1 MRKLIWRGLLYDLL
15 IETALQRIKQ
25 SVARFVSQNDLS
37 PVLDI
42 CSGTGKQ
49 CRLIGDNGQR
59 AIGLDIDSKMIEYAS
74 SKYPY
79 LSFVCADASHLP
91 FQKKS
96 LHGIIIS
103 YALHDKP
110 PEMRTRMLL
119 EAKKLLAP
127 GGSIILVDFEIPW
140 NGLSR
145 LGSFFTWII
154 ERLAGGEHYKN
165 RKQFLK
171 QGGLEEFI
179 RQSKLIKVEK
189 HPIALGNSSLTI
201 AKFKNDSTHDYPK

>member
-1 MRKLIWRGLLYDLL
+1 MRKIILRGLLYDIL
-15 IETALQRIKQ
+15 IETFLKRIKER
-25 SVARFVSQNDLS
+25 VALFVSQNDLS

-42 CSGTGKQ
+42 CCGTGKQ
-49 CRLIGDNGQR
+49 CHLIGNNGQK
-59 AIGLDIDSKMIEYAS
+59 AIGLDIDSKMIEYAA
-74 SKYPY
+74 SKYPH
-79 LSFVCADASHLP
+79 LSFVCADASYIP
-91 FQKKS
+91 FQKRS
-96 LHGIIIS
+96 LRGIIIS

-110 PEMRTRMLL
+110 PEMRARMLL
-119 EAKKLLAP
+119 EAKKLLIP
-127 GGSIILVDFEIPW
+127 GGSIILVDFENPW

-154 ERLAGGEHYKN
+154 ERLAGGEHFKN

-179 RQSKLIKVEK
+179 SQSKLVKVEK

-201 AKFKNDSTHDYPK
+201 AKFSNDSTQDDPK